1 MQFVQKCQTR
11 RRKKKM
17 INIIIFV
24 IACMVVT
31 ITVAFTIM
39 KKSFYEKIDILEHEI
54 ESQEETIK
62 RLVHVCHQTEADMY
76 NLNDETVEKMN
87 ELINTSNA
95 HHYSYEDL
103 SENFVNLHNT
113 IAYDLEKRVLYL
125 ENKVNG
131 GANAKVTSTPC
142 N

>member
-1 MQFVQKCQTR
+1 MDK
-11 RRKKKM
+11 
-17 INIIIFV
+17 IIIFV
-24 IACMVVT
+24 LTCTMAVFAVVLSN
-31 ITVAFTIM
+31 I
-39 KKSFYEKIDILEHEI
+39 KKHYNLQLSNLNTEI

-62 RLVHVCHQTEADMY
+62 LLTDLVTKVNEDVR
-76 NLNDETVEKMN
+76 NLNDETVEKVN
-87 ELINTSNA
+87 ELISTSNA

>member
-1 MQFVQKCQTR
+1 
-11 RRKKKM
+11 M

-24 IACMVVT
+24 LVCTIAVFAVYYNLQLNNLNT
-31 ITVAFTIM
+31 
-39 KKSFYEKIDILEHEI
+39 KIA
-54 ESQEETIK
+54 SQEETIK
-62 RLVHVCHQTEADMY
+62 RLVHVCHQTEADMH

>member
-1 MQFVQKCQTR
+1 M
-11 RRKKKM
+11 
-17 INIIIFV
+17 NSIIILV
-24 IACMVVT
+24 LVCT
-31 ITVAFTIM
+31 KVAFAVVLNNI
-39 KKSFYEKIDILEHEI
+39 KKYYNLQLSTLNTEI

-62 RLVHVCHQTEADMY
+62 FLTDLVAKVNEDVH

-87 ELINTSNA
+87 ELISTSNA

-103 SENFVNLHNT
+103 SENFVYLHNT

>member
-1 MQFVQKCQTR
+1 M
-11 RRKKKM
+11 
-17 INIIIFV
+17 NSIIIFV
-24 IACMVVT
+24 LVCTM
-31 ITVAFTIM
+31 VAFAMVLNNI
-39 KKSFYEKIDILEHEI
+39 KKYYNSQLSVLNTEI
-54 ESQEETIK
+54 EFQAQTIH
-62 RLVHVCHQTEADMY
+62 RLTDLVTEVNEDVHH
-76 NLNDETVEKMN
+76 LNDETVEKMN

>member
-1 MQFVQKCQTR
+1 M
-11 RRKKKM
+11 
-17 INIIIFV
+17 NSIIIFV
-24 IACMVVT
+24 LVCTM
-31 ITVAFTIM
+31 VAFAVVLNNI
-39 KKSFYEKIDILEHEI
+39 KKYYNLQLSNLNTEI

-62 RLVHVCHQTEADMY
+62 FLTDLLVKVNEDVR

-113 IAYDLEKRVLYL
+113 IAYNLEKRVLYL

>member
-1 MQFVQKCQTR
+1 M
-11 RRKKKM
+11 
-17 INIIIFV
+17 NSIIIFV
-24 IACMVVT
+24 LICTM
-31 ITVAFTIM
+31 VAFAVVLNNI
-39 KKSFYEKIDILEHEI
+39 KKYYNSQLSVLNTEI
-54 ESQEETIK
+54 EFQAQTIH
-62 RLVHVCHQTEADMY
+62 RLTDLVTEVNEDVHH
-76 NLNDETVEKMN
+76 LNDETVEKMN

>member
-1 MQFVQKCQTR
+1 M
-11 RRKKKM
+11 
-17 INIIIFV
+17 NSIIIFV
-24 IACMVVT
+24 LVCTM
-31 ITVAFTIM
+31 VAFAMVLNNI
-39 KKSFYEKIDILEHEI
+39 KKYYNLQLSTLNTEI

-62 RLVHVCHQTEADMY
+62 FLTDLVAKVDDRVN

-87 ELINTSNA
+87 ELISTSNA

-113 IAYDLEKRVLYL
+113 IAYNLEKRVLYL

>member
-1 MQFVQKCQTR
+1 M
-11 RRKKKM
+11 
-17 INIIIFV
+17 NSIIIFV
-24 IACMVVT
+24 LFCTMIAFAVVLNN
-31 ITVAFTIM
+31 I
-39 KKSFYEKIDILEHEI
+39 KKYYNSQLSALNTEI

-62 RLVHVCHQTEADMY
+62 FLTDLVAKVNEDVH

-87 ELINTSNA
+87 ELISTSNA

>member
-1 MQFVQKCQTR
+1 M
-11 RRKKKM
+11 
-17 INIIIFV
+17 NSIIIFV
-24 IACMVVT
+24 LVCTM
-31 ITVAFTIM
+31 VAFAVVLNNI
-39 KKSFYEKIDILEHEI
+39 KKYYNLQLSNLNTEI

-62 RLVHVCHQTEADMY
+62 FLTDLVAKVNEDVH

-87 ELINTSNA
+87 ELISTSNA

>member
-1 MQFVQKCQTR
+1 M
-11 RRKKKM
+11 
-17 INIIIFV
+17 NSIIIFV
-24 IACMVVT
+24 LVCTM
-31 ITVAFTIM
+31 VAFAVVLNNI
-39 KKSFYEKIDILEHEI
+39 KKYYNLQLSTLNTEI

-62 RLVHVCHQTEADMY
+62 FLTDLVAKVDDRVN

>member
-1 MQFVQKCQTR
+1 MNK
-11 RRKKKM
+11 
-17 INIIIFV
+17 IIIFLWV
-24 IACMVVT
+24 CTMVVFAVMLSN
-31 ITVAFTIM
+31 IKIYYNLQV
-39 KKSFYEKIDILEHEI
+39 KNLNEKIEA
-54 ESQEETIK
+54 QEETIK
-62 RLVHVCHQTEADMY
+62 RLAHACHQVEADMH
-76 NLNDETVEKMN
+76 NLNDETVEKVN
-87 ELINTSNA
+87 ELISTSNA

>member
-1 MQFVQKCQTR
+1 M
-11 RRKKKM
+11 
-17 INIIIFV
+17 NSIIIFV
-24 IACMVVT
+24 LVCTM
-31 ITVAFTIM
+31 VAFAVVLNNI
-39 KKSFYEKIDILEHEI
+39 KKYYNLQLSTLNTEI

-62 RLVHVCHQTEADMY
+62 FLTDLVAKVDDRVN

-87 ELINTSNA
+87 ELISTSNA

>member
-1 MQFVQKCQTR
+1 M
-11 RRKKKM
+11 
-17 INIIIFV
+17 NSIIIFV
-24 IACMVVT
+24 VACMTV
-31 ITVAFTIM
+31 TVALVINGM
-39 KKSFYEKIDILEHEI
+39 KKSFNEKVDILEHEI
-54 ESQEETIK
+54 ESQKETS
-62 RLVHVCHQTEADMY
+62 RYLANVLANVDDRVN

>member
-1 MQFVQKCQTR
+1 M
-11 RRKKKM
+11 
-17 INIIIFV
+17 NSIIIFV
-24 IACMVVT
+24 LFCTM
-31 ITVAFTIM
+31 VAFAVVLNNI
-39 KKSFYEKIDILEHEI
+39 KKYYNLQLSTLNTEI

-62 RLVHVCHQTEADMY
+62 FLTDLVAKVDDRVN

>member
-1 MQFVQKCQTR
+1 M
-11 RRKKKM
+11 
-17 INIIIFV
+17 NSIIIFV
-24 IACMVVT
+24 LVCTM
-31 ITVAFTIM
+31 VAFAVVLNNI
-39 KKSFYEKIDILEHEI
+39 KKYYNLQLSTLNTEI

-62 RLVHVCHQTEADMY
+62 FLTDLVAKVNDRVN

-87 ELINTSNA
+87 ELISTSNA

>member
-1 MQFVQKCQTR
+1 MAVTTAV
-11 RRKKKM
+11 
-17 INIIIFV
+17 V
-24 IACMVVT
+24 IAS
-31 ITVAFTIM
+31 M
-39 KKSFYEKIDILEHEI
+39 KKSFDEKNDILEHKI

-62 RLVHVCHQTEADMY
+62 FLTDLLAKVDDHV
-76 NLNDETVEKMN
+76 NKLNDETVEKVN
-87 ELINTSNA
+87 ELISTSNA

>member
-1 MQFVQKCQTR
+1 M

-17 INIIIFV
+17 NSIIIFLVTCTAIAMAVV
-24 IACMVVT
+24 IAS
-31 ITVAFTIM
+31 M
-39 KKSFYEKIDILEHEI
+39 KKSFNKKIDILEHGI

-62 RLVHVCHQTEADMY
+62 FLTDLLAKVDDHV
-76 NLNDETVEKMN
+76 NKLNDETVEKVN

>member
-1 MQFVQKCQTR
+1 MDKIIVFVLTCT
-11 RRKKKM
+11 
-17 INIIIFV
+17 
-24 IACMVVT
+24 MVVFAVVLSN
-31 ITVAFTIM
+31 I
-39 KKSFYEKIDILEHEI
+39 KKHYNLQLSNLNTEI

-62 RLVHVCHQTEADMY
+62 LLTDLVTKVNEDVR
-76 NLNDETVEKMN
+76 NLNDETVEKVN
-87 ELINTSNA
+87 ELISTSNA

>member
-1 MQFVQKCQTR
+1 M
-11 RRKKKM
+11 
-17 INIIIFV
+17 NSIIIFV
-24 IACMVVT
+24 LVCTM
-31 ITVAFTIM
+31 VAFAVVLNNI
-39 KKSFYEKIDILEHEI
+39 KKYYNLQLSTLNTEI

-62 RLVHVCHQTEADMY
+62 FLTDLVAKVNEDVH

-87 ELINTSNA
+87 ELISTSNA